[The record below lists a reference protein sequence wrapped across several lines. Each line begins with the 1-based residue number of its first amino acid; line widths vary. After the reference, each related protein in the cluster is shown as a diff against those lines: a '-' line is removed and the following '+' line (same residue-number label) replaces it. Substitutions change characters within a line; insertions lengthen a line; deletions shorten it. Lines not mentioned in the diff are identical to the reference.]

1 MTPFKNRFFSIIR
14 NKFILTGL
22 IFLVWMLLFDSNN
35 LADRIKDL
43 RYLRSLENDRVY
55 YRDKIRTDSL
65 KLREL
70 RTDNENLEKFAREQ
84 YLMKKPDEEIFLV
97 IRKEKR

>member
-1 MTPFKNRFFSIIR
+1 MVPLKGRFLSIIR

-22 IFLVWMLLFDSNN
+22 VFLVWMLLFDSNN
-35 LADRIKDL
+35 LVDRIRDL